1 MSDKYNVL
9 INGASGFVGL
19 ELIKL
24 LSNHK
29 FINLKYLCSR
39 GSIGKSIN
47 SFLKNKIK
55 KKLPLISD
63 INKADLS
70 DVDIIFSALPHGE
83 AQLLSNKI
91 SPHHILIDLSADF
104 RFSDTKVYTKWY
116 GLKHYAPFNQ
126 KHSVYG
132 LSEFAKKDIEK
143 SNIISCPGCYPTSAQ
158 LALIPLLLNK
168 IIKTSKIII
177 DSKSGY
183 SGAGKKTAD
192 KKLYPNIN
200 KNIAVYGVGNHRHM
214 PEIDQGL
221 KLFGKV
227 TGNLKIEF
235 TPHLIPTFRGILTTI
250 YADLNKKINVKKVHQ
265 YLSKFYKNS
274 NFVKILPYGKFIN
287 TNNVNNTNDCNINIY
302 PGRYKNQLIIVSS
315 IDNLVKGA
323 AGQAVQNMNIRLGLK
338 ENLGLE

>member
-19 ELIKL
+19 ELIKI

-63 INKADLS
+63 INKADLN

-83 AQLLSNKI
+83 AQLLSNSI
-91 SPHHILIDLSADF
+91 SSHHILIDLSADF
-104 RFSDTKVYTKWY
+104 RFSDIKVYEKWY
-116 GLKHYAPFNQ
+116 GLKHYAPNKQ
-126 KHSVYG
+126 KYSVYG
-132 LSEFAKKDIEK
+132 LSEFARKDIEK

-158 LALIPLLLNK
+158 LALVPLLLNK

-183 SGAGKKTAD
+183 SGAGKKTTD

-200 KNIAVYGVGNHRHM
+200 KNIAAYGVGNHRHM

-227 TGNLKIEF
+227 SGDLKVEF
-235 TPHLIPTFRGILTTI
+235 TPHLIPTFRGIVTTI
-250 YADLNKKINVKKVHQ
+250 YADLKKNISVKKVHQ
-265 YLSKFYKNS
+265 YLVKFYKNS
-274 NFVKILPYGKFIN
+274 NFVKVLPYGKFVN
-287 TNNVNNTNDCNINIY
+287 TNNVNNTNNCNINIFA
-302 PGRYKNQLIIVSS
+302 GRNKNQLIIVSS

-338 ENLGLE
+338 ETVGLE

>member
-1 MSDKYNVL
+1 MSEKYNVL

-19 ELIKL
+19 ELIKI

-39 GSIGKSIN
+39 GSIGKSID
-47 SFLKNKIK
+47 SFLKKKIK

-63 INKADLS
+63 IKKADLN

-83 AQLLSNKI
+83 AQLLSNNI

-104 RFSDTKVYTKWY
+104 RFSDIKVYEKWY
-116 GLKHYAPFNQ
+116 GLKHYAADNQ
-126 KHSVYG
+126 KYSVYG
-132 LSEFAKKDIEK
+132 LSEFAKNDIEK

-158 LALIPLLLNK
+158 LALIPLLLK
-168 IIKTSKIII
+168 KIII

-200 KNIAVYGVGNHRHM
+200 KNIAVYGVGHHRHM

-227 TGNLKIEF
+227 SGNLKIEF
-235 TPHLIPTFRGILTTI
+235 TPHLIPTFRGIVTTI
-250 YADLNKKINVKKVHQ
+250 YADLNKNMNVKKIHQ
-265 YLSKFYKNS
+265 YLTKFYKNS
-274 NFVKILPYGKFIN
+274 NFVKILPYGKFVN
-287 TNNVNNTNDCNINIY
+287 TNNVNNTNNCNINIF

-338 ENLGLE
+338 ETVGLE

>member
-63 INKADLS
+63 INKADFN

-83 AQLLSNKI
+83 AQLLSNNI

-104 RFSDTKVYTKWY
+104 RFSDTKVYEKWY
-116 GLKHYAPFNQ
+116 GLKHYAVSNQ
-126 KHSVYG
+126 KFAVYG
-132 LSEFAKKDIEK
+132 LSEFAKRDIEK
-143 SNIISCPGCYPTSAQ
+143 SNIISCPGCYPTSVQ

-183 SGAGKKTAD
+183 SGAGKKTTD

-221 KLFGKV
+221 KLFAKV
-227 TGNLKIEF
+227 KGNLKIEF

-250 YADLNKKINVKKVHQ
+250 YADLNKNMSVKKIHQ
-265 YLSKFYKNS
+265 YLSKFYKNN
-274 NFVKILPYGKFIN
+274 NFVKILPYGKFVN
-287 TNNVNNTNDCNINIY
+287 TNNVNNTNNCNINIFS
-302 PGRYKNQLIIVSS
+302 GRYKNQLIIVSS
-315 IDNLVKGA
+315 IDNLIKGA

-338 ENLGLE
+338 ETLGLE